1 MKKHYSSLL
10 CLFVVLSSFVL
21 SCGCGSDACSG
32 DSKKPEDANRCKIT
46 VAATTGGK
54 VKITEYL
61 ETTECVPVDSRIE
74 VVATSDE
81 GYAFTG
87 WYVGNATEPVS
98 TDAIFTF
105 VATKNTT
112 LTAHFTK
119 LSNLTICSAGNG
131 WVSFKDE
138 AEVML
143 DVEIVHEEEPLSG
156 GVPELAEHSEPEPG
170 PEAEAA
176 PQEPEDSP
184 EENVEPLP
192 AESSS
197 EETQTVAPD
206 EKPICPLTPEPSVNP
221 VELDKTVDDVV
232 ERVTKFKKKVAP
244 MVDEKK
250 KKVAEQK
257 NKQKQ
262 TKKENQVKKESD
274 AVAEALKKSGDKTAA
289 KTSSKSSSKSKSS
302 SSAPANP
309 GLPDFALTDRKLV
322 GKLEKPKYVGDE
334 DGRIVVD
341 ICVNA
346 DGYVTKA
353 SCNRKE
359 SNISDP
365 KLRKEAEKAAMKTRF
380 SEAVNNKNDQW
391 GTITYNFTKK
401 YE

>member
-1 MKKHYSSLL
+1 MKKHCSFFV
-10 CLFVVLSSFVL
+10 CLFVALSTFLL
-21 SCGCGSDACSG
+21 SCG

-74 VVATSDE
+74 VVATPDD
-81 GYAFTG
+81 GFVFTG
-87 WYVGNATEPVS
+87 WYVGNSTEPVS
-98 TDAIFTF
+98 TDAVFTF

-156 GVPELAEHSEPEPG
+156 GVPELAEANESKELNELESSVEP
-170 PEAEAA
+170 AADAA

-184 EENVEPLP
+184 EDNVEPLP

-232 ERVTKFKKKVAP
+232 ERVTIKKP
-244 MVDEKK
+244 KK
-250 KKVAEQK
+250 PKKPK
-257 NKQKQ
+257 R
-262 TKKENQVKKESD
+262 TKKEYQVKKESD
-274 AVAEALKKSGDKTAA
+274 AVAEAFKKNGDKTAA
-289 KTSSKSSSKSKSS
+289 KTSSKSSPSKSQSS
-302 SSAPANP
+302 SSASKDS
-309 GLPDFALTDRKLV
+309 GLPDIKLTDRKLV
-322 GKLEKPKYVGDE
+322 GSLAKPKYVGD
-334 DGRIVVD
+334 DQGKIVVD
-341 ICVNA
+341 ICVEQNGFVIYA
-346 DGYVTKA
+346 KY
-353 SCNRKE
+353 NRKE
-359 SNISDP
+359 TDINNPALI
-365 KLRKEAEKAAMKTRF
+365 KEAEKAAMKTRF

>member
-10 CLFVVLSSFVL
+10 CLFVVLSSFLL
-21 SCGCGSDACSG
+21 SCGGGSDACSG

-74 VVATSDE
+74 VVATPDD
-81 GYAFTG
+81 GFVFTG
-87 WYVGNATEPVS
+87 WYVGNSTEPVS
-98 TDAIFTF
+98 TDAVFTF

-170 PEAEAA
+170 PEAA

-184 EENVEPLP
+184 EDNVEPLP

-232 ERVTKFKKKVAP
+232 ERVTKFKKKF
-244 MVDEKK
+244 DKIKKLKK
-250 KKVAEQK
+250 KRPREQK
-257 NKQKQ
+257 
-262 TKKENQVKKESD
+262 EPSPDPIEL
-274 AVAEALKKSGDKTAA
+274 ALGGNN
-289 KTSSKSSSKSKSS
+289 TSPNPLPPDSPSPSP
-302 SSAPANP
+302 APANP
-309 GLPDFALTDRKLV
+309 GLPDIKLTDRKLV
-322 GKLEKPKYVGDE
+322 GNLEKPKYVGDE

-365 KLRKEAEKAAMKTRF
+365 KLRKEAEKAAIKTRF
-380 SEAVNNKNDQW
+380 SEAVDNRENQR
-391 GTITYNFTKK
+391 GTITYNFKIIRK
-401 YE
+401 

>member
-1 MKKHYSSLL
+1 MRRLSIEEKIGIIGTLL
-10 CLFVVLSSFVL
+10 VHVVLGVL
-21 SCGCGSDACSG
+21 LYFLVLRS
-32 DSKKPEDANRCKIT
+32 
-46 VAATTGGK
+46 
-54 VKITEYL
+54 
-61 ETTECVPVDSRIE
+61 
-74 VVATSDE
+74 
-81 GYAFTG
+81 
-87 WYVGNATEPVS
+87 TEPVS
-98 TDAIFTF
+98 DP
-105 VATKNTT
+105 
-112 LTAHFTK
+112 LE
-119 LSNLTICSAGNG
+119 
-131 WVSFKDE
+131 DE
-138 AEVML
+138 TEVLL

-156 GVPELAEHSEPEPG
+156 GIPELTEHSEPAPQDEV
-170 PEAEAA
+170 EDEAA
-176 PQEPEDSP
+176 SQEPQDNMPEDK
-184 EENVEPLP
+184 VEPQP

-206 EKPICPLTPEPSVNP
+206 EKPISTKTPEPSVNP

-244 MVDEKK
+244 MVAEKK